1 MATLMKVR
9 LRLTCSLS
17 TRVRVSSAIVFAFV
31 IAGCGTA
38 APRPTSTAPA
48 RSSSGARRA
57 ITRSATTTVPSG
69 TPDGTL
75 ASTGPAGGPVPSRT
89 RATSISFVSPAT
101 GFVLGTAPCA
111 HKPCSVILRTRDR
124 GVSWV
129 GLAAPRESVS
139 TVIGTGLWGLR
150 FADPR
155 RGFAYGD
162 GLWETSDGAARW
174 KRATPPAAIIIDLEA
189 VRDRELV
196 ALAGSC
202 PAIGNG
208 CRNSHE
214 SLYHRPL
221 SGGAWSRAISLGM
234 LDASASIAVHGS
246 DVWVLAGTRL
256 WLSSDGG
263 QSFRTISQPCTNR
276 GATPGATSVTD
287 DWDHAYLLCVGE
299 PGAGSALKYVYRR
312 DGSVWRLVGKPPTG
326 GLGGIISAGSDHAII
341 VASSSGA
348 SWLYRSTNAGRTW
361 STALALDSGGAPWG
375 DLGFTTATDGVVIEG
390 PAAVGRG
397 ESSVA
402 FGRVLLT
409 DDGGRT
415 WTVSRF

>member
-1 MATLMKVR
+1 M
-9 LRLTCSLS
+9 
-17 TRVRVSSAIVFAFV
+17 
-31 IAGCGTA
+31 
-38 APRPTSTAPA
+38 
-48 RSSSGARRA
+48 
-57 ITRSATTTVPSG
+57 
-69 TPDGTL
+69 
-75 ASTGPAGGPVPSRT
+75 PSRT

-150 FADPR
+150 FA
-155 RGFAYGD
+155 
-162 GLWETSDGAARW
+162 
-174 KRATPPAAIIIDLEA
+174 AIIIDLEA

-202 PAIGNG
+202 PAMGNG

-214 SLYHRPL
+214 SLYYRPL

-234 LDASASIAVHGS
+234 LDASASIAVHGA

-256 WLSSDGG
+256 LLSSDGG

-276 GATPGATSVTD
+276 GASPGATSVTD
-287 DWDHAYLLCVGE
+287 DGDHAYLLCVGE
-299 PGAGSALKYVYRR
+299 PGAGSAPKYVYRR
-312 DGSVWRLVGKPPTG
+312 DGSAWALVGKPSMG
-326 GLGGIISAGSDHAII
+326 GDGGIISAGSDHAII
-341 VASSSGA
+341 VVSNSGA

-361 STALALDSGGAPWG
+361 STALQLDSGGAPWG

-415 WTVSRF
+415 WAVSRF